1 MTPADSRLFR
11 LPAHTRRGSGLA
23 AIGAALVVV
32 LAGSG
37 AAFWSSLSHAQ
48 AAPVLA
54 PARPIPAPMAEQ
66 GVRWR
71 DLKPSQ
77 QAVLK
82 PLEREWPKI
91 GPVHKQK
98 WIELSGNFG
107 RRSPAEQARIQGR
120 MAEWARLTAE
130 ERGQA
135 RLNFQEAKELDP
147 NDRKARWEAYQAL
160 SPEQKQRLAA
170 RAAHAKPAPAYGSA
184 TRPLRVEA
192 AVSREPQTKSN
203 IVPNTA
209 LATPPK
215 VVAPGVVQA
224 RPGVTTT
231 LITKRPTPPSH
242 QQTGLPKIAATPEF
256 VNKATLLPRRGPQ
269 GAAMRSAAAPASEP
283 SLKQ

>member
-1 MTPADSRLFR
+1 MTPADSHLPRR
-11 LPAHTRRGSGLA
+11 PAHSSRRGTGWA
-23 AIGAALVVV
+23 AIGAALVVG
-32 LAGSG
+32 LAGLG
-37 AAFWSSLSHAQ
+37 AVSWAGVSHAQ
-48 AAPVLA
+48 AVPALA
-54 PARPIPAPMAEQ
+54 PTRPGPVPVAEQ

-71 DLKPSQ
+71 DLKPGQ

-91 GPVHKQK
+91 GSAHKQK

-135 RLNFQEAKELDP
+135 RLNFQDAKDIDP
-147 NDRKARWEAYQAL
+147 NDRKARWQAYQAL

-170 RAAHAKPAPAYGSA
+170 RAAHAAPSTASGA
-184 TRPLRVEA
+184 RPVRVEA
-192 AVSREPQTKSN
+192 AVGREAQTKSN
-203 IVPNTA
+203 VVPNTA
-209 LATPPK
+209 LAAPPK
-215 VVAPGVVQA
+215 VIAPGVLQA
-224 RPGVTTT
+224 RPGATTT

-269 GAAMRSAAAPASEP
+269 GAATRSATAPASEP
-283 SLKQ
+283 SLAQ